1 MAFRPPGLSQA
12 GAGQV
17 ISIAFVICALVTPL
31 FGRFVDRHERA
42 NILLVSSSFLLCLT
56 HATFMSYH
64 HAIVM
69 VFLGM
74 GYAGLVASVWPLV
87 PFTVGEEHVGLA
99 YGIMTALQN
108 LGLTLMPLSVRLIVI
123 HLCITSIAGLDQSRN
138 RIIRIHQM
146 AFPCCIGSNPFYEPL
161 VSVRDVQTN

>member
-1 MAFRPPGLSQA
+1 
-12 GAGQV
+12 
-17 ISIAFVICALVTPL
+17 
-31 FGRFVDRHERA
+31 
-42 NILLVSSSFLLCLT
+42 
-56 HATFMSYH
+56 
-64 HAIVM
+64 M